1 MNPQIVAYIKA
12 NPGRFTYKEIALK
25 FGVSTDRVRGLL
37 TTRNLKN
44 HAKRDI
50 LIANRS
56 SFTTEQ
62 EIAMEPKHVTRY
74 RNFAKVWNDKSYVA
88 MYDLVR
94 VLGIEDVRQL
104 ARRYTKFRLKNP
116 SFNLHPLVIRK
127 EDGSILPMPES
138 VSKEL
143 DEFRFTGEL
152 GKKFIVTS
160 AQFGSPLNPLFWKS
174 LQNYAKHVGYTL
186 VVLPI
191 KYGSMKEKGGR
202 LTSLLPPELKGYV
215 LLEDVNIDGKLNL
228 NATFRM
234 RPTLE
239 RFLTPTVCNVGG
251 NVSQIFAGPKLELE
265 FLPRI
270 STRKQNHYPK
280 AVMTTGAVTRPN
292 YSTDNLGQ
300 QDRTGQIASEN
311 HCYSAIIVEFDSD
324 VFHFRQLLAN
334 RRGEFYDITKDGVV
348 FSTSQG
354 VRKADG
360 EVEAIVCGDWHT
372 GKTEPTV
379 RETTF
384 GKGGIVDTL
393 KPKHVVLHDFFDG
406 DSISHHGVHE
416 TTRSAYMGL
425 QHLQW
430 DSLELELNRSIEE
443 LDWIHAR
450 VEGQLHLIPSNH
462 PEFVVEFINSMRWTK
477 EKPNMYIG
485 AKLFQMMIDDM
496 RKRQPLKVHSRA
508 TDPIALYFRER
519 APYAHI
525 VERQDTFVL
534 PKSGKEILLSLHGD
548 VGTRGGP
555 TRSVKDFLKMNIP
568 VYLGHNHSA
577 CIYGSVWR
585 VGTSTYRMQFYVSNP
600 ATNWTN
606 SHGLIYANG
615 QRQLLNII
623 KGKWRG
629 A

>member
-1 MNPQIVAYIKA
+1 MNGDIVKFIKDNPHKYTYQQIAD
-12 NPGRFTYKEIALK
+12 RFKVTVPR
-25 FGVSTDRVRGLL
+25 VSGLC
-37 TTRNLKN
+37 TRNKIRTIIKN
-44 HAKRDI
+44 GRLDV
-50 LIANRS
+50 RTD
-56 SFTTEQ
+56 FRQ
-62 EIAMEPKHVTRY
+62 ENTMETPKHILRY
-74 RNFAKVWNDKSYVA
+74 REFAKVWNDKNYTA
-88 MYDLVR
+88 MYDLQR
-94 VLGIEDVRQL
+94 ALELQDVRQL
-104 ARRYTKFRLKNP
+104 ARRYTKFRIKNP
-116 SFNLHPLVIRK
+116 LLNLPLLVIRK
-127 EDGSILPMPES
+127 DNGSILPMPES
-138 VSKEL
+138 VTKDL
-143 DEFRFTGEL
+143 DAFRFIGDVGER
-152 GKKFIVTS
+152 FIVTS
-160 AQFGSPLNPLFWKS
+160 AQYGATLNTQFWKS

-191 KYGSMKEKGGR
+191 KYGNLKEKDGK
-202 LTSLLPPELKGYV
+202 LTKMLPPELKGHV
-215 LLEDVNIDGKLNL
+215 LFEDVNLDGKLNL

-239 RFLTPTVCNVGG
+239 RFLTPVVCNVGG
-251 NVSQIFAGPKLELE
+251 NVSQIFAAPKLELE

-292 YSTDNLGQ
+292 YATDNLGQ
-300 QDRTGQIASEN
+300 QDRTGQIAEEA
-311 HCYSAIIVEFDSD
+311 HCFSAIIVEFDGGI
-324 VFHFRQLLAN
+324 FHFRQLLAN
-334 RRGEFYDITKDGVV
+334 KRGDFYDITKDGVV

-360 EVEAIVCGDWHT
+360 EVEAIVLGDWHT
-372 GKTEPTV
+372 GKTELTV
-379 RETTF
+379 RDVSF
-384 GKGGIVDTL
+384 SKGGMVDTL
-393 KPKHVVLHDFFDG
+393 KPKHIVLHDFFDG

-416 TTRSAYMGL
+416 STRSAYMGL

-430 DSLELELNRSIEE
+430 DSLENELNRSIEE
-443 LDWIHAR
+443 LHWIHAR
-450 VEGQLHLIPSNH
+450 VGDAKIHLIPSNH
-462 PEFVVEFINSMRWTK
+462 PEFVVEYINSMRWTK
-477 EKPNMYIG
+477 EKANMYIG
-485 AKLFQMMIDDM
+485 AVLFTKMLDDM
-496 RKRQPLKVHSRA
+496 HARKPSKVDSRA
-508 TDPIALYFRER
+508 TDPIALWFREK

-525 VERQDTFVL
+525 VERQETFVL
-534 PKSGKEILLSLHGD
+534 PREDKEILLSLHGD

-606 SHGLIYANG
+606 THGLIYKNG

-629 A
+629 C